1 MNRICTLLAYPEGH
15 VHYHKLVLA
24 YQCNTVEGWTQILWF
39 DFCYLGFDFICF
51 TVDLCM
57 SKKAKNDS
65 DINNSGPN
73 PAKLLNNLAATQ
85 HC

>member
-1 MNRICTLLAYPEGH
+1 
-15 VHYHKLVLA
+15 
-24 YQCNTVEGWTQILWF
+24 
-39 DFCYLGFDFICF
+39 
-51 TVDLCM
+51 M

-85 HC
+85 HW